1 MRSLTLWISKEARL
15 PAVSPW
21 IPPRKSSWSSAI
33 NQRRDLSSTWSVHL
47 DWWRIKPCVLRR
59 LASIG
64 LWNWPGRTQHAT
76 RSLLAG
82 KPKQTKPTS
91 GTERRAEVTRANILS
106 RVERRNQKL
115 ATRVQALDKPRAPG
129 PQGQWEKDSET
140 ETRTKL
146 VQMCEFGI
154 HSLLVKA
161 VKLLSSS
168 KLTSRC
174 GHEVRLDQSARL
186 DWAESWLILVVE
198 QRVVKNS
205 EWNHHITQKDKNKEE
220 SSRTI
225 QSQLRRGI
233 PILTVPICSTCSVSQ
248 IFYQFSRIPRAG
260 ERPLPCKSPT
270 HHGSI
275 G

>member
-1 MRSLTLWISKEARL
+1 M
-15 PAVSPW
+15 
-21 IPPRKSSWSSAI
+21 
-33 NQRRDLSSTWSVHL
+33 
-47 DWWRIKPCVLRR
+47 LRR

-186 DWAESWLILVVE
+186 DWAESWLILLCRATCCQELGVE
-198 QRVVKNS
+198 PSHNPKRQKQRRVIANYSKSIKAWHPYFNGPNMLNLLSFANLLPNS
-205 EWNHHITQKDKNKEE
+205 VEFPARVSVPYRANRRPTTD
-220 SSRTI
+220 
-225 QSQLRRGI
+225 QSARPFTFHRGHMME
-233 PILTVPICSTCSVSQ
+233 CGQ
-248 IFYQFSRIPRAG
+248 G
-260 ERPLPCKSPT
+260 
-270 HHGSI
+270 
-275 G
+275 